1 MLGRHSR
8 QALGLLSLALTGC
21 PSASVPPPALPDTPK
36 QTQDVAQ
43 GHLLLHPVSDADQLL
58 GRAVQTTPDG
68 AWSIADARA
77 SGCEVQVRHE
87 RAEYETRRRVDV
99 HSMTEL
105 AGGFAALVGL
115 EAKFGHATRA
125 DIDIANTGI
134 VRADVRGDCG
144 DTVVDQVYVGH
155 GTRKLLTEA
164 VSAAKAGLRL
174 GNVTPSGGY
183 DTGTQVVDETAWK
196 TDQGYAFTFTKVASE
211 PSVDL
216 KIDLAPTLHE
226 GDAVTVS
233 FEASRPAWLVVYYLE
248 EDGKGEV
255 LWPSDDEPEPKI
267 EPGRPTTFPS
277 DRERAA
283 GIAVKAAL
291 RTKGKAARET
301 LVAYAF
307 ADKADWLRVKPK
319 VGSSGGAAIAA
330 EMTKRL
336 EAIPLRRWSRAVSG
350 YLIAPLGNR

>member
-1 MLGRHSR
+1 MCGRHSR
-8 QALGLLSLALTGC
+8 QALGLLSLVLAGC
-21 PSASVPPPALPDTPK
+21 PSASVPPPAVPDAPK

-226 GDAVTVS
+226 GDRKSTV
-233 FEASRPAWLVVYYLE
+233 
-248 EDGKGEV
+248 
-255 LWPSDDEPEPKI
+255 
-267 EPGRPTTFPS
+267 
-277 DRERAA
+277 
-283 GIAVKAAL
+283 
-291 RTKGKAARET
+291 
-301 LVAYAF
+301 
-307 ADKADWLRVKPK
+307 
-319 VGSSGGAAIAA
+319 
-330 EMTKRL
+330 
-336 EAIPLRRWSRAVSG
+336 
-350 YLIAPLGNR
+350 